1 MKLVRYPEGRED
13 PKLRAILGRGLEVP
27 LEVEEAV
34 REVGRM
40 VMEYGDRAL
49 VSLTEK
55 YDGVR
60 LSPEDIRMPEEE
72 LRKAWEDADGELKEA
87 LKDAAENIRRF
98 HEHQKGTSWFVPDGD
113 GVVLGKKVV
122 PIRRVGVYV
131 PKGLASS
138 LLMAAVPAQVAGV
151 DQICVCT
158 PPGSEVVYA
167 AAYMLGLDEVYRAGG
182 AQAVFAMA
190 YGTESIPKVDKIVG
204 PGNIYVTEAKRQV
217 YGTVGVD
224 LPAGPSELVVV
235 GDGTVPA
242 GWAAADIISQA
253 EHGSGYEVAACLTP
267 SEDWAKEV
275 VRKVERGMEVL
286 PTAERARSA
295 LERHGL
301 VVVTRTLEEAL
312 DLAEEIAPE
321 HLELLVEDP
330 WRWLDRLRSVGAIFL
345 GPYSPEPVG
354 DYFCGTNHILPTGG
368 AARFASALGV
378 GDFLREVSLVAYSEE
393 RLRKVRD
400 KIARLAEAEGMEAH
414 KRAVLA
420 RDERAGLHKG
430 FRPGH
435 QGLYVGEARLRGQA
449 EPEREPLRPSRG
461 A

>member
-1 MKLVRYPEGRED
+1 MELVRYPEGRED

-27 LEVEEAV
+27 SEVEEAV
-34 REVGRM
+34 RRIGRT
-40 VMEYGDRAL
+40 VREEGDRAL
-49 VSLTEK
+49 VLLTEK
-55 YDGVR
+55 YDGAR
-60 LSPEDIRMPEEE
+60 LSPEEIRVPGEE
-72 LRKAWEDADGELKEA
+72 LERAWEDADGELKEA
-87 LKDAAENIRRF
+87 LRDAAENVRRF
-98 HEHQKGTSWFVPDGD
+98 HEHQKRTSWFVSDGD
-113 GVVLGKKVV
+113 GVIIGKKVV

-151 DQICVCT
+151 SQICVCT
-158 PPGSEVVYA
+158 PPGSRAVYA
-167 AAYMLGLDEVYRAGG
+167 AAYLLGLDEVYQVGG

-242 GWAAADIISQA
+242 GWAAADLLSQA
-253 EHGSGYEVAACLTP
+253 EHGSGYEVVACLTP
-267 SEDWAKEV
+267 SEGWAKEV
-275 VRKVERGMEVL
+275 IREVERRMEVL
-286 PTAERARSA
+286 PTAGRARRA
-295 LERHGL
+295 LERRGL

-312 DLAEEIAPE
+312 ELAEDIAPE

-330 WRWLDRLRSVGAIFL
+330 WRWLDSVRSAGAIFL

-393 RLRKVRD
+393 RLRKARG

-414 KRAVLA
+414 KRAVL
-420 RDERAGLHKG
+420 
-430 FRPGH
+430 
-435 QGLYVGEARLRGQA
+435 
-449 EPEREPLRPSRG
+449 EREG
-461 A
+461 